1 MNLLTKNQKVESFIL
16 YKIFDIYNKN
26 KRTLLLSVFK
36 IKLIRLYILVISR
49 YLEWSLSLL
58 EQLAV
63 DLIQASGDTVCL
75 G

>member
-16 YKIFDIYNKN
+16 YKIFDIYKN
-26 KRTLLLSVFK
+26 KHTLLLSVFK
-36 IKLIRLYILVISR
+36 IKFIRLYILVISR

-63 DLIQASGDTVCL
+63 DLIQANGDTVCL

>member
-63 DLIQASGDTVCL
+63 DLIQANGDTVCL

>member
-36 IKLIRLYILVISR
+36 IKLIRLYISVISR

-63 DLIQASGDTVCL
+63 DLIQANGDTVCL

>member
-1 MNLLTKNQKVESFIL
+1 MNLLTKNQKVESFIF

-63 DLIQASGDTVCL
+63 DLIQANGDTVCL